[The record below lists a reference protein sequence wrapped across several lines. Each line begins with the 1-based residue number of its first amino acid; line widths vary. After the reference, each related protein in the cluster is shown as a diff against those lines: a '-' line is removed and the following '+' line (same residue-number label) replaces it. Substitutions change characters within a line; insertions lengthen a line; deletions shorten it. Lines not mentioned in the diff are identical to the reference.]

1 MATADVRDILD
12 VKRETPRP
20 IKKQKTTQ
28 RRPDHISRELFE
40 LVGDRAPP
48 IVISEPQYKERPK
61 WSRKVQPWELKPF
74 TNPARKDGLILKHWR
89 KKGDVNGEDMTAPVT
104 SAELDGAIELTQE
117 SKPTQTEP
125 DYHFAKFNV
134 KVTGPEYSEEQY
146 AAHLKSDDWSKDETD
161 YLVNLA
167 LDFDLRWI
175 LIADRYDYQPTEVP
189 PEGDSM
195 TVAVPPKSRSME
207 DMKARYYD
215 VAAKMMA
222 LHHPMASMS
231 TTEFDLHE
239 KMTKFRPEQET
250 TRKRLAEALMSRSP
264 EDIREEEVLLGELK
278 RIVTNE
284 ERFAQERKELYAR
297 LEAPQSTGSTGNDR
311 SSQGLAQLLQ
321 TLMNADKSKKRRSLM
336 GPGDSTTSPAGGSGH
351 NSATQGDRGQRDS
364 IGGSSMKKGS
374 VSGNSNQ
381 RQLTPRE
388 EAKYGVTHHERLS
401 SGVQFRQE
409 KINKLTQAKSN
420 VQSTKLSAALTE
432 LQIPARSVMPTV
444 KVANEYERLVQ
455 SIMILL
461 DVRKVSEKTEGEI
474 RVIQAQKEE
483 RERRESG
490 EAPRTPENP
499 SSSPAEDDGEV
510 EAEAEADVDEP
521 PKQEDEDGDG
531 DPDVPD
537 EGDVSRASV
546 APSVRSSAGHKRS
559 VSVMSGVSEK
569 STKRQRK

>member
-1 MATADVRDILD
+1 MVTQGPTMVSHLGWNQPC
-12 VKRETPRP
+12 KRRY
-20 IKKQKTTQ
+20 IDYF
-28 RRPDHISRELFE
+28 R
-40 LVGDRAPP
+40 
-48 IVISEPQYKERPK
+48 
-61 WSRKVQPWELKPF
+61 ELKPF